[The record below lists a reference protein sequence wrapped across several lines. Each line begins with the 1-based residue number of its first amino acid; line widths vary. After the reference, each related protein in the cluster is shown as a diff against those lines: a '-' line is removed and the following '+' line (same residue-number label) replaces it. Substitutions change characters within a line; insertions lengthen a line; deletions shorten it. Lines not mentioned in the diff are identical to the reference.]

1 MKGVILDAD
10 SLGDIDLSPITSLLD
25 HWDVYPDTPDVDI
38 DKRIETADVVL
49 TNKIKLSKQTI
60 TNAKHLSY
68 ISILATGT
76 NNVDL
81 TVARDKGIA
90 VSNSQGYSTA
100 SVVQHTLSLILNLVT
115 QMPRYLTDVKSGLWQ
130 QSNVF
135 TRLDH
140 TISELNG
147 KLLGIIGY
155 GELGSNVGRIAEA
168 FGMQILI
175 AKRADTIEDTS
186 RFLLDDLLPRIDIL
200 SLHCPLT
207 DANQHLINQRTLSL
221 MKPTAFVINTAR
233 GKLVNSGD
241 LISALEQGVIAG
253 AAIDVL
259 DTEPPERDEL
269 LTVAAARLDNLLV
282 TPHNAWGARESRM
295 RLVQQTRENI
305 LGHISGNNL
314 RVVN

>member
-10 SLGDIDLSPITSLLD
+10 SLGDADLSPITSLLD
-25 HWDVYPDTPDVDI
+25 HWAVYSNTSEMDI
-38 DKRIETADVVL
+38 DKRVEAADVVL
-49 TNKIKLSKQTI
+49 TNKINLSAKTI
-60 TNAKHLSY
+60 KNAKNLSY

-81 TVARDKGIA
+81 IAARDKAIA

-115 QMPRYLTDVKSGLWQ
+115 QMPRYLSDVKTGLWQ

-140 TISELNG
+140 PISELDG
-147 KLLGIIGY
+147 KVLGIIGY
-155 GELGSNVGRIAEA
+155 GELGSNVARIAEA
-168 FGMQILI
+168 FGMRVLI
-175 AKRADTIEDTS
+175 AKRDATVFDTS
-186 RFLLDDLLPRIDIL
+186 RCSFEDLLPQVDVL

-207 DANQHLINQRTLSL
+207 DANEHMINQDSLKL

-233 GKLVNSGD
+233 GKLVNSLD
-241 LISALEQGVIAG
+241 LISALEQGIIAG
-253 AAIDVL
+253 AGIDVL
-259 DTEPPERDEL
+259 DSEPPQQDEV
-269 LTVAAARLDNLLV
+269 LTSAAARLDNLFV
-282 TPHNAWGARESRM
+282 TPHNAWGARESRI
-295 RLVQQTRENI
+295 RLIQQTRENI
-305 LGHISGNNL
+305 LGYISGNMI

>member
-10 SLGDIDLSPITSLLD
+10 SLGDVDLSPITSLLD
-25 HWDVYPDTPDVDI
+25 NWTVYSDTSDVDI
-38 DKRIETADVVL
+38 EKRIEAADVVL
-49 TNKIKLSKQTI
+49 TNKIKLSAKNI
-60 TNAKHLSY
+60 NNAKNLSY

-81 TVARDKGIA
+81 IAAKNKAIA
-90 VSNSQGYSTA
+90 VSNAQGYSTA

-115 QMPRYLTDVKSGLWQ
+115 QMPRYLSDVKAGLWQ

-140 TISELNG
+140 PISELDG
-147 KLLGIIGY
+147 KILGIIGY
-155 GELGSNVGRIAEA
+155 GELGSNVARVAEA
-168 FGMQILI
+168 FGMQVFI
-175 AKRADTIEDTS
+175 AKRDDTVTDTS
-186 RFLLDDLLPRIDIL
+186 RYSLGDLLPQVDVL

-207 DANQHLINQRTLSL
+207 DANEHMINQHSLNL
-221 MKPTAFVINTAR
+221 MKSTAFVINTAR
-233 GKLVNSGD
+233 GKLVNSHD
-241 LISALEQGVIAG
+241 LITALEQGIIAG
-253 AAIDVL
+253 AGIDVL
-259 DTEPPERDEL
+259 DSEPPQQDEA
-269 LTVAAARLDNLLV
+269 LTAAAARLDNLFV

-305 LGHISGNNL
+305 LGHISGNMR